1 MHMPCKGLRCR
12 LRQVDVKK
20 TYKADLDNRRASGFL
35 LGLVV
40 ALSVFLV
47 ALEFTT
53 LGGLPEADDG
63 VLDDV
68 SQDIEMVP
76 AVNRENMVAASR
88 GVKKGSSGRLKVVE
102 RKAEAQEN
110 GNTRSDDVVLKGLLG
125 IGLGEASDIS
135 SAAIKPV
142 TVSGNDDNPL
152 NFTA

>member
-1 MHMPCKGLRCR
+1 M
-12 LRQVDVKK
+12 DVKK
-20 TYKADLDNRRASGFL
+20 TYKADLDNRRVSGFL

-76 AVNRENMVAASR
+76 AVNRETWLPHR
-88 GVKKGSSGRLKVVE
+88 G
-102 RKAEAQEN
+102 A
-110 GNTRSDDVVLKGLLG
+110 
-125 IGLGEASDIS
+125 
-135 SAAIKPV
+135 
-142 TVSGNDDNPL
+142 
-152 NFTA
+152 